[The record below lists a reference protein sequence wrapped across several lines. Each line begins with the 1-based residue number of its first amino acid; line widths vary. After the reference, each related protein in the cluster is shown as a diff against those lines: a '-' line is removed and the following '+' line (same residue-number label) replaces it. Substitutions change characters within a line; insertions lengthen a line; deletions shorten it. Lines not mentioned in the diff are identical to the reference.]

1 MFTILPKSAAAKEK
15 ADLLSDLE
23 LAHIDMCLTVAFTRP
38 DSCIRLVD
46 AFTAV
51 RHGSIFD
58 FYVIELP
65 ELALVLAVSRS
76 GKMAIIDF
84 VIFEDLGSQPAQPNA

>member
-1 MFTILPKSAAAKEK
+1 MFTILPKSETAKEK
-15 ADLLSDLE
+15 ADLLTPLE

-38 DSCIRLVD
+38 DSYMRLVD
-46 AFTAV
+46 AFTALQQ
-51 RHGSIFD
+51 GSIFD
-58 FYVIELP
+58 FFVVELP

-84 VIFEDLGSQPAQPNA
+84 VIFDNLGFQPEQANA